1 MNNLMEVNLISD
13 TVTKPSKGMLEAMFS
28 AAVGDDVFK
37 QDPSVNAL
45 EEEVASLFGKEAA
58 LFFPSGTMTNQTAI
72 KIHTQPGQQLI
83 CDHYSHIFH
92 YEGGGV
98 SFNSGVSCRL
108 LEGDR
113 GRISADLIEEA
124 INAPDFYHSPKTA
137 LVSLEN
143 TTNKGGGAV
152 YDFAEIKK
160 IKTICDQHQLALH
173 LDGARLWNALEVTQE
188 SPRDYGAVFDT
199 ISLCFSKGLGCPV
212 GSVLVGSKD
221 AIEEALR
228 IRKVFGGGMR
238 QGGYLAAAA
247 TYALNHHR
255 ADLKEDHKKAK
266 ALSDTLEA
274 LTIVQSVAPVETN
287 IVIFSLK
294 PDQNETEF
302 IHKMREKGILFI
314 RLGKGKLRMVTHRD
328 YTDAQHDYVLTTLT
342 QLN

>member
-1 MNNLMEVNLISD
+1 MEVNLISD
-13 TVTKPSKGMLEAMFS
+13 TVTKPSKGMLKAMFS